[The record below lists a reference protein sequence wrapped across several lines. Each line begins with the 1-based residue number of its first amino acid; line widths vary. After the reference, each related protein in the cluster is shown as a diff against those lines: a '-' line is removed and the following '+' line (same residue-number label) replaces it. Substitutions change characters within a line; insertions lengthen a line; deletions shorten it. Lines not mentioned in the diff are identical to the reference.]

1 MKKKIFIVA
10 LVVCIMAISIAS
22 ASMAYFTDTEKATNT
37 FTSGEVAIK
46 LTEQNANGLVFD
58 SSNAALDDPV
68 AFGNLYPGIDVVKKP
83 VITNTGSEDAYV
95 RVHIAIPTI
104 LDNGDPDF
112 DASSNVLHF
121 NMGKETYADG
131 LWSWNN
137 TVEGSNY
144 PGTSGEW
151 NFYTTTINDV
161 AYNVYV
167 VTFKSTLAA
176 GEATCSAMKQ
186 VYLDPKVTNE
196 LIDNLKTTL
205 GDNWHIYVA
214 AEGVQAA
221 GFANAYE
228 ALNTAFG
235 VPGTEGYTVDWT
247 AAAGVDI
254 TKGE

>member
-1 MKKKIFIVA
+1 MKKKIIALCLAAIIAVTAVA
-10 LVVCIMAISIAS
+10 SVSL
-22 ASMAYFTDTEKATNT
+22 AYLKDTDAEDNVFTVGNVDIDLYENFVDESKLLPAVYDAEKKVWNNAVTK
-37 FTSGEVAIK
+37 EVF
-46 LTEQNANGLVFD
+46 V
-58 SSNAALDDPV
+58 
-68 AFGNLYPGIDVVKKP
+68 
-83 VITNTGSEDAYV
+83 TNTGSEAAYV

-104 LDNGDPDF
+104 LDDGDPSF
-112 DASSNVLHF
+112 NASKNVLHF

-131 LWSWNN
+131 LWSWNKA
-137 TVEGSNY
+137 VDGANY
-144 PGTSGEW
+144 PENGGNW
-151 NFYTTTINDV
+151 NFYTTTIDNV

-196 LIDNLKTTL
+196 DIASINEKLNGK
-205 GDNWHIYVA
+205 WSIYVA

-235 VPGTEGYTVDWT
+235 VPGAYTVDWT
-247 AAAGVDI
+247 AAAGVDT
-254 TKGE
+254 TKGN